1 MITQRARYFIL
12 GGILFLFIGFWNFP
26 GNYFLILL
34 GVIFILASVISIP
47 FFEAS
52 VDVSKDLILERT
64 YDKDK
69 VFVNEFIHITIKIK
83 NVGTR
88 DYDYIE
94 VYDIYPPQAF
104 TLVLGENWMGTR
116 IDAGGEITFSY
127 ILQARLRG
135 VYNLGPAKL
144 IVRDRLGFH
153 VEDTGIDVIT
163 ETLVYPDFQDIRRMQ
178 AFAGKRRQGIIYGIH
193 SHKQK
198 GLGAE
203 FYGIRQYTSGDEF
216 RRIDWKATA
225 KTRKLMTRE
234 FESEKNIRVLILLDV
249 SNTMTRG
256 KFEEDKLEYSI
267 RATILLAN
275 LALER
280 RDQVGLLLFSNKTH
294 YFVEPSAGNRQVY
307 TIMENLSRVQ
317 AKGKKVLMEAI
328 DYAVKRIPKASF
340 FFIITD
346 CENVKDEFV
355 EALKIARSY
364 KHQCIIISPFGPW
377 FEGRPEELSNI
388 DMALTTAVSE
398 ELWEKRLELK
408 KKAGQFGVDIID
420 VGPADFF
427 PIVITEYQKAKKKGT
442 GLV

>member
-1 MITQRARYFIL
+1 MITQRARYFIIA
-12 GGILFLFIGFWNFP
+12 GILFLFIGFWDYP
-26 GNYFLILL
+26 GNFILILL
-34 GVIFILASVISIP
+34 GIIFLLASVISIP
-47 FFEAS
+47 FFEKS
-52 VDVSKDLILERT
+52 VDVSEDLKLERT

-69 VFVNEFIHITIKIK
+69 VFVNDFIHITMKIK

-88 DYDYIE
+88 NYDYVE
-94 VYDIYPPQAF
+94 VFDIYPPEAF
-104 TLVLGENWMGTR
+104 NLVLGENWMGTR
-116 IDAGGEITFSY
+116 IDAGKEVIFSY
-127 ILQARLRG
+127 ILQAKLRG
-135 VYNLGPAKL
+135 AYNLGPAKL

-153 VEDTGIDVIT
+153 FEDTGIPVLT
-163 ETLVYPDFQDIRRMQ
+163 ECLVYPDFQDIRRME
-178 AFAGKRRQGIIYGIH
+178 AFAGKRHQGMIYGTH
-193 SHKQK
+193 SHRQK

-203 FYGIRQYTSGDEF
+203 FYGIRQYVSGDEF
-216 RRIDWKATA
+216 RRIDWKSTA
-225 KTRKLMTRE
+225 KTQRLMTRE

-280 RDQVGLLLFSNKTH
+280 RDHVGLLLFSNKTH
-294 YFVEPSAGNRQVY
+294 YFIKPSAGNRQIY
-307 TIMENLSRVQ
+307 SIMDNLSRVQ
-317 AKGKKVLMEAI
+317 ARGKKVLMQGV
-328 DYAVKRIPKASF
+328 DYAVKRIPKSSF

-346 CENVKDEFV
+346 CEGVKDEFV

-364 KHQCIIISPFGPW
+364 KHQCIVISPFGPW

-388 DMALTTAVSE
+388 DMALTTAVTE

-408 KKAGQFGVDIID
+408 KKAGQLGVDIID

-427 PIVITEYQKAKKKGT
+427 PTVITEYQKAKKKGL
-442 GLV
+442 GLM

>member
-1 MITQRARYFIL
+1 MITERARYFIL
-12 GGILFLFIGFWNFP
+12 AGILFLFIGFWDFP
-26 GNYFLILL
+26 GNFFLILL
-34 GVIFILASVISIP
+34 GVIFLLASVISIP

-52 VDVSKDLILERT
+52 VDVSDDLILERT

-69 VFVNEFIHITIKIK
+69 VFVNDFIHITIKIK

-88 DYDYIE
+88 NYDYVE
-94 VYDIYPPQAF
+94 VFDVYPPQAF
-104 TLVLGENWMGTR
+104 NLVLGENWMGTR
-116 IDAGGEITFSY
+116 IDAGSEITFSY
-127 ILQARLRG
+127 ILQAKMRG
-135 VYNLGPAKL
+135 VYNLGPARL

-153 VEDTGIDVIT
+153 VEATGIDVVT

-178 AFAGKRRQGIIYGIH
+178 AFAAKRRHGIIYGIH

-203 FYGIRQYTSGDEF
+203 FYGIRQYTVGDEF

-225 KTRKLMTRE
+225 KTNKLMTRE
-234 FESEKNIRVLILLDV
+234 YESEKNIRILILLDV

-280 RDQVGLLLFSNKTH
+280 RDLVGLLLFSDKTH
-294 YFVEPSAGNRQVY
+294 YFVEPGASTRQIY
-307 TIMENLSRVQ
+307 SIMESLSRVQ
-317 AKGKKVLMEAI
+317 AKGKKVLMQAVE
-328 DYAVKRIPKASF
+328 YAVHRIPKASF

-346 CENVKDEFV
+346 CENVKDEFI

-364 KHQCIIISPFGPW
+364 NHQC
-377 FEGRPEELSNI
+377 
-388 DMALTTAVSE
+388 
-398 ELWEKRLELK
+398 
-408 KKAGQFGVDIID
+408 
-420 VGPADFF
+420 
-427 PIVITEYQKAKKKGT
+427 
-442 GLV
+442 